1 MACSS
6 CRSKGGGPCGSKS
19 TYLRNSRVRAT
30 TLYNITKDLEQ
41 KVEYRQLITQIDE
54 MISNSK
60 TECPSQEEITLIQNY
75 IDSEYAKRI
84 R

>member
-6 CRSKGGGPCGSKS
+6 CRSKVKGPCGNKS

-30 TLYNITKDLEQ
+30 TLYNISKDLEQ
-41 KVEYRQLITQIDE
+41 KAEYRQLITQIDE
-54 MISNSK
+54 MIANSK